1 MKAAKTLFPLLLA
14 LAGVHS
20 AIADDINSG
29 QSSWI

>member
-20 AIADDINSG
+20 AIADDIDTARL
-29 QSSWI
+29 SWI